1 MLERDIYNQMTY
13 LCSNRKSYKDVKM
26 SNTMDKNIRRLI
38 KYIILFLLKIL
49 KDLLMQVKVNSQ
61 KLYDLEQCIIS
72 VLTSFAP
79 CLSCISL
86 LTNCQRQSQAINL
99 SIFFFKGIT
108 VLDIMPVI
116 MIKEIKLI
124 GFHVFKFLFIRRGI
138 AKIFFP
144 YWQPI
149 S

>member
-72 VLTSFAP
+72 VLTSFSP
-79 CLSCISL
+79 CLGCISL
-86 LTNCQRQSQAINL
+86 LTNCQTILGNQSFYL
-99 SIFFFKGIT
+99 FFKGIT
-108 VLDIMPVI
+108 VLDIMHVI

>member
-26 SNTMDKNIRRLI
+26 SNTMGKNIRRLI

-86 LTNCQRQSQAINL
+86 LTNCLRQSQAINL

-108 VLDIMPVI
+108 VLDIMHVI

-124 GFHVFKFLFIRRGI
+124 EFHVFKFLFIRRGI